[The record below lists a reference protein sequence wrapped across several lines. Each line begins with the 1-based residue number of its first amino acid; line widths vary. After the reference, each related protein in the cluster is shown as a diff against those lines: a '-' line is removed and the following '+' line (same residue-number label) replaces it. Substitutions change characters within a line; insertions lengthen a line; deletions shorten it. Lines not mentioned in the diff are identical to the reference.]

1 MPVTV
6 VIPSVLA
13 PAAKGQTELEV
24 PDGSGAEG
32 SETLREVLDALAAE
46 YPVLGR
52 RLRDERGVLRRHVN
66 VYVGGRDVRRL
77 EGLDTAVGPDEEILV
92 IQSVAGG

>member
-13 PAAKGQTELEV
+13 PAARGQTEFEV
-24 PDGSGAEG
+24 PDGSGSVRG
-32 SETLREVLDALAAE
+32 VLEALAAE
-46 YPVLGR
+46 FPMLGR
-52 RLRDERGVLRRHVN
+52 RLRDERGTLRRHVN
-66 VYVGGRDVRRL
+66 VYVGGQDVRRL
-77 EGLDTAVGPDEEILV
+77 EGLDTAVGPGEEVLV